1 MMRHEDNAQYNTLSM
16 LRLLSSRP
24 QDQKDAR
31 KPSKHCLVGTH
42 WKALAECFQMSTH
55 LPGFQWF
62 LHHFILGQISHQQH
76 KGEQEEKEIRSDHYQ
91 GLKLAGAWR
100 FPSNSPT
107 APSNFSREPKD
118 VLFDIRNTFMKL
130 KPMQMGSL
138 EKNTL
143 FRALVINTVTTTRKT
158 RLTRWHTRK

>member
-1 MMRHEDNAQYNTLSM
+1 M
-16 LRLLSSRP
+16 LRLLSSKT
-24 QDQKDAR
+24 QEQKDAR
-31 KPSKHCLVGTH
+31 KPSTPCHVGTH

-55 LPGFQWF
+55 LPGFRSFFRF

-107 APSNFSREPKD
+107 APSNFSRESKD
-118 VLFDIRNTFMKL
+118 VLFDICNTFMKL

-138 EKNTL
+138 EKKTL

-158 RLTRWHTRK
+158 RLTR